1 MKGTDNDPR
10 EDAKRVVRETLLV
23 GLIVFASEKVYEAYA
38 MGDVNAVFR
47 TLKGAS
53 SSESGSAGSGG
64 GVPSAA
70 HLFVRPG
77 EMGE

>member
-38 MGDVNAVFR
+38 KGDVNAVFR

-53 SSESGSAGSGG
+53 SSESGSVGG

>member
-1 MKGTDNDPR
+1 MKGTENDPR
-10 EDAKRVVRETLLV
+10 EDTKRVVRDTLLV

-38 MGDVNAVFR
+38 KGDVNAVFR
-47 TLKGAS
+47 TLKGGMGPS
-53 SSESGSAGSGG
+53 SSEGG
-64 GVPSAA
+64 TASSAA